1 MCKANVPSFRSTLCG
16 TLYTLAIPSVLITS
30 KNVPRGKSGHV
41 SRLPIGIRGR
51 SMVGCMVGVLF
62 LFGGGGGVS
71 WVGLQPRGC
80 ASVRRGRLGHDQEVI
95 NIATRGV

>member
-62 LFGGGGGVS
+62 LFGGGWSVVGG
-71 WVGLQPRGC
+71 
-80 ASVRRGRLGHDQEVI
+80 A
-95 NIATRGV
+95 ATPGMCFRQAGKIGA

>member
-62 LFGGGGGVS
+62 LFGGGVECRGWGCNPGDVLPSGGED
-71 WVGLQPRGC
+71 WGMIRK
-80 ASVRRGRLGHDQEVI
+80 
-95 NIATRGV
+95 